1 MWKGHP
7 PSSSRHRRDRRDYA
21 EAGYR
26 RDYSRSISAAGSR
39 GSATAHLQTRERLE
53 PTPSGHSARVMKS
66 SLLPQR
72 PDFPEWAYAALIKR
86 SRKTTYELTCSSP
99 PRDVRGEW
107 TTDIAPR

>member
-53 PTPSGHSARVMKS
+53 PTVSGHSARRV
-66 SLLPQR
+66 
-72 PDFPEWAYAALIKR
+72 R
-86 SRKTTYELTCSSP
+86 SRQKVVPALVRLLLLDISPIFNDKGIVASLRLRP
-99 PRDVRGEW
+99 PRIVTGKKAISFRVS
-107 TTDIAPR
+107 